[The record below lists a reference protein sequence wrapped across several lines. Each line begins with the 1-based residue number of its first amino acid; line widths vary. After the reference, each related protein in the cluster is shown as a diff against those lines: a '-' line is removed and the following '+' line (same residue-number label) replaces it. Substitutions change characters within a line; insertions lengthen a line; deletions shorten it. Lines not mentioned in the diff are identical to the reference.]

1 LLVIVPVAV
10 RVGCGAEH
18 EEKVSAAG
26 FTVADTAMSLFAALH
41 SSEYVALSEVT
52 APGLSSTL
60 SCAQPSPAVLVVIV
74 PPLTWSCPAEVKF
87 SVCTGP
93 GFPDEYSHW

>member
-1 LLVIVPVAV
+1 MIVPVTV

-26 FTVADTAMSLFAALH
+26 FTVADTDMSPLAELH
-41 SSEYVALSEVT
+41 SSWYVALSEDLV
-52 APGLSSTL
+52 PGLSSSL
-60 SCAQPSPAVLVVIV
+60 SCAHPSPAVLVVTF
-74 PPLTWSCPAEVKF
+74 PLFTCCAPAAVKF

-93 GFPDEYSHW
+93 GFPDEYTHW

>member
-1 LLVIVPVAV
+1 VIVPVTV

-18 EEKVSAAG
+18 EGKFSVAG
-26 FTVADTAMSLFAALH
+26 FTAADTAMSLFAVLH
-41 SSEYVALSEVT
+41 SSWYVAWSEVMV
-52 APGLSSTL
+52 PGLSSTL
-60 SCAQPSPAVLVVIV
+60 SCAHPSPAVLVVTA
-74 PPLTWSCPAEVKF
+74 PLRTCCCPTAGVKF